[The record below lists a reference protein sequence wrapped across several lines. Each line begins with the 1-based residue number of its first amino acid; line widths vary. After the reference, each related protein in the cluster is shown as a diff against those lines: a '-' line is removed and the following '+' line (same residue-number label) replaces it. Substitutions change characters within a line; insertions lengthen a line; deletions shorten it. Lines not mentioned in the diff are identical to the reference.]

1 MRFNTI
7 PLFRIFGI
15 QINLDY
21 SWFIVFLLITVTLA
35 MGYFP
40 YEYKGLSPIWYWLA
54 GALSAILLF
63 ASVLLHE
70 LSHSLVA
77 LHYGIPVKEINLFI
91 FGGVALIEEEAPS
104 PKIEFQIAIAGPI
117 CSFILGTI
125 FLIMAYFYPYND
137 LLNGMIN
144 YLMIV
149 NYIVAFF
156 NLVPAFP
163 LDGGR
168 ILRAIIWAKKDLLT
182 ATKISSMTGTA
193 FAYFLMLLG
202 ILSLIEGSFINAL
215 WYGLIGLFLKQAS
228 KSSYEQTKLT
238 VILSKYK
245 VQNFLQTMKP
255 IFPDETL
262 YTVMTQYFPFYH
274 TRTLPVLGTDGKFY
288 IVDIEDIKSIP
299 QSEWD
304 KVKVIEIA
312 KPIDVYVSPFDS
324 LVKALTLMRNFDLDE
339 LPVIYE
345 NTFLGIIKR
354 STIETLL
361 ANYMLQEKFNVKK
374 I

>member
-7 PLFRIFGI
+7 PLFKVFGI

-21 SWFIVFLLITVTLA
+21 SWFVVFLLITVTLA
-35 MGYFP
+35 AGYFP
-40 YEYKGLSPIWYWLA
+40 HAYPGLNTFLYWIA
-54 GALSAILLF
+54 GAISAVLLF

-125 FLIMAYFYPYND
+125 FLIIAYFYPQDD
-137 LLNGMIN
+137 LLNGIIN

-193 FAYFLMLLG
+193 FAYFLILLG

-238 VILSKYK
+238 IILSKYK

-274 TRTLPVLGTDGKFY
+274 TKTLPVLGTDGKFY

-304 KVKVIEIA
+304 RIKVIEIA
-312 KPIDVYVSPFDS
+312 KPIEVYVSPFDS
-324 LVKALTLMRNFDLDE
+324 LVKALTIMKNFDLEE

-361 ANYMLQEKFNVKK
+361 ANYMLQEKFNG
-374 I
+374 

>member
-1 MRFNTI
+1 MKFNTI
-7 PLFRIFGI
+7 PLFRVFGI
-15 QINLDY
+15 QVNLDY

-40 YEYKGLSPIWYWLA
+40 YEYKGLDPIWYWLA
-54 GALSAILLF
+54 GSISAILLF
-63 ASVLLHE
+63 VSVLLHE

-104 PKIEFQIAIAGPI
+104 PKVEFQIAIAGPI
-117 CSFILGTI
+117 CSFVLGTI
-125 FLIMAYFYPYND
+125 FLVMAYFYPYND
-137 LLNGMIN
+137 LLNGIIN

-149 NYIVAFF
+149 NYIIAFF

-168 ILRAIIWAKKDLLT
+168 ILRAIIWSKKDLLT

-202 ILSLIEGSFINAL
+202 ILSLIEGSFINAM
-215 WYGLIGLFLKQAS
+215 WYGLIGLFLRQAS

-238 VILSKYK
+238 VILSKYR

-274 TRTLPVLGTDGKFY
+274 TKTLPVLGTDGRFY
-288 IVDIEDIKSIP
+288 IVDIEDIKAIP

-304 KVKVIEIA
+304 KIKVIEIA
-312 KPIDVYVSPFDS
+312 KPIEVYVSPFDT
-324 LVKALTLMRNFDLDE
+324 LVKAITLMRNFNLDE

-361 ANYMLQEKFNVKK
+361 ANYVLQEKFNG
-374 I
+374 